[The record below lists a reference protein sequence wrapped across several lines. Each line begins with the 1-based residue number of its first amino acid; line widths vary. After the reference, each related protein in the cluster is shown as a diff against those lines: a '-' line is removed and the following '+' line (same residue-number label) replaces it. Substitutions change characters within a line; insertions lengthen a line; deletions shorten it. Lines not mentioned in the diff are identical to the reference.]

1 MEVAFIGLGQM
12 GSGMADNLVAAG
24 HQVTVWNRDR
34 TKAELFAARGATVAA
49 DLAAAAR
56 AGTVMTM
63 LADDAA
69 VEAVLF
75 GDCGL
80 LAAGPD
86 LLHVSCSTVSVD
98 LTARLAAAHAAA
110 GQRLVSAQ
118 VLGRPDVAAAGKL
131 SVIAAGAAE
140 DLDVAQPLFDAIGAG
155 TQRAGDRPVMAAAAK
170 LAFNGG
176 IPAIMQM
183 MTEQF
188 RIAAAHG
195 IAADQMAALLLE
207 VNYGN
212 RLIGSY
218 GPIIAEKRFK
228 PAGFPMRLGRK
239 DVGLALAA
247 AGDAEL
253 PLTALI
259 AGRMDAIIAAGGEER
274 DWSAVGQTD

>member
-1 MEVAFIGLGQM
+1 MDVSFIGLGQM

-24 HQVTVWNRDR
+24 HQVTVWDR
-34 TKAELFAARGATVAA
+34 AKAEPFAARGAQVAA

-69 VEAVLF
+69 VEAVVF
-75 GDCGL
+75 GDGGL
-80 LAAGPD
+80 LAAGPS
-86 LLHVSCSTVSVD
+86 LLHISCSTVSAG
-98 LTARLAAAHAAA
+98 LTARLAAAHAEAE
-110 GQRLVSAQ
+110 QRFVSAQ

-131 SVIAAGAAE
+131 SVIAAGAAA
-140 DLDVAQPLFDAIGAG
+140 DLDVAQPLFDAIGAA
-155 TQRAGDRPVMAAAAK
+155 TQRLGDRPVMAAAVKVA
-170 LAFNGG
+170 LNAG

-183 MTEQF
+183 LTEQF
-188 RIAAAHG
+188 RIVASHG
-195 IAADQMAALLLE
+195 ISPDRMAALLRD

-218 GPIIAEKRFK
+218 GPIIAEKRLE

-239 DVGLALAA
+239 DVGFALAA

-253 PLTALI
+253 PLTELI
-259 AGRMDAIIAAGGEER
+259 AERMDAIIDADGGEW
-274 DWSAVGQTD
+274 DWSAIGQ

>member
-1 MEVAFIGLGQM
+1 MDVAFIGLGQM
-12 GSGMADNLVAAG
+12 GSGMVDNLVAAG

-34 TKAELFAARGATVAA
+34 AKAEPFAARGAKVAA
-49 DLAAAAR
+49 ELAAAAR

-69 VEAVLF
+69 VEAVVF
-75 GDCGL
+75 GDGGL
-80 LAAGPD
+80 LAAGPG
-86 LLHVSCSTVSVD
+86 LLHISCSTVSVD

-110 GQRLVSAQ
+110 GHRFVSAQ
-118 VLGRPDVAAAGKL
+118 VLGRPDVAAAGRL

-140 DLDVAQPLFDAIGAG
+140 DLDVAQPLFDAIGVS
-155 TQRAGDRPVMAAAAK
+155 TQRVGDRPMMAAAAK
-170 LAFNGG
+170 IALNAG

-183 MTEQF
+183 LTEQF

-195 IAADQMAALLLE
+195 IAADRMAALLLD

-218 GPIIAEKRFK
+218 GPIIAQRQFE

-247 AGDAEL
+247 ASDANL
-253 PLTALI
+253 PLTELI
-259 AGRMDAIIAAGGEER
+259 ASRMDAIIAAGGGER
-274 DWSAVGQTD
+274 DWSAIGEAA